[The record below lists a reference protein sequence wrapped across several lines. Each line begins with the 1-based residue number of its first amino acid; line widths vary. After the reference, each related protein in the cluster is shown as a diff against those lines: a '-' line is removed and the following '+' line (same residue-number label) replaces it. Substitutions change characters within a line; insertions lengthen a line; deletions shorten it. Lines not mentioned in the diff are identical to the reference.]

1 MRSTLRWLLVIA
13 TLVVFAA
20 FSARAQSQELVFTV
34 DPAQTSADF
43 NLGATLHTV
52 HGAFQCKRGELHL
65 DPATG
70 KVTGEIV
77 FDATSG
83 RTGND
88 SRDKN
93 MHKDVLESARY
104 PEITFRPNHVEG
116 KVGSGDSTVQVH
128 GQFNIHGGDHE
139 IAVPVQIS
147 LAAGN
152 WNASAHFSV
161 PYVQWGMKD
170 PSRLFLH
177 VNNSVELNFHGAGKV
192 SP

>member
-1 MRSTLRWLLVIA
+1 MRSSLRWLLAIA

-20 FSARAQSQELVFTV
+20 SSTRAQGQEIIFTV
-34 DPAQTSADF
+34 DPAQTAADF
-43 NLGATLHTV
+43 SLGATFHTV
-52 HGAFQCKRGELHL
+52 HGSFQWKRGELRF
-65 DPATG
+65 DPGSG

-104 PEITFRPNHVEG
+104 PEIAFRPDHVEG
-116 KVGSGDSTVQVH
+116 KVGPGDSTVQVH
-128 GQFNIHGGDHE
+128 GLFNIHGAEHE
-139 IAVPVQIS
+139 ITIPVQIS
-147 LAAGN
+147 LAAGS
-152 WNASAHFSV
+152 WSASAHFSV

-177 VNNSVELNFHGAGKV
+177 VNNAVELNFHGAGKT